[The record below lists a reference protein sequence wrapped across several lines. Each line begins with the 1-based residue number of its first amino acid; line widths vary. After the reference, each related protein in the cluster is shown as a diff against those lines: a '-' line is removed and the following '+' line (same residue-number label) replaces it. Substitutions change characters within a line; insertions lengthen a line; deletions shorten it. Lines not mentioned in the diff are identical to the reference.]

1 MKTTR
6 CIIGDKLI
14 KLTALLAAIAL
25 VPSSLCLDTAY
36 AAENNEETVTDVIE
50 EKDYAEGNKMQFYK
64 NGELYEVEAT
74 SGGDWPDDTVTDTD
88 EPTLKARSI
97 EEYNAQKVGGSIS
110 EDLYTLTVSTGIN
123 PGTSV
128 EYFAIRY
135 TDVNDTPQ
143 TKYIFANEERQ
154 KLVEDYI
161 GILKTT
167 RKVLSGYNVTGERM
181 AWTPGSMGRS
191 RLKEVTET
199 IYYAADKVDDADK
212 EFDTIISKEPVYT
225 EETGAFPDGKA

>member
-74 SGGDWPDDTVTDTD
+74 SGGDWPDDTVTGTD

-181 AWTPGSMGRS
+181 ALTPRVKRKINAQEGH
-191 RLKEVTET
+191 
-199 IYYAADKVDDADK
+199 
-212 EFDTIISKEPVYT
+212 
-225 EETGAFPDGKA
+225 